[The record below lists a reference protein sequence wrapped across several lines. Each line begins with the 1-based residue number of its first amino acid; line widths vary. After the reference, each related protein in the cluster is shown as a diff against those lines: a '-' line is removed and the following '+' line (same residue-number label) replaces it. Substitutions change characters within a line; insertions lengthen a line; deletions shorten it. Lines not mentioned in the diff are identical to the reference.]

1 MTDWQVVFLG
11 IIALALVA
19 MAGAQVY
26 MGLAVARAS
35 RQVTE
40 TVESLRRDVRPLID
54 KATKVTDDA
63 ARVTELAVRQV
74 ERVDRMVANMAV
86 RVDDT
91 LHVVQSSVVDPI
103 RKGAAVVAGIRAMMG
118 AFRDRHGRPAAHRDD
133 EDPLFVG

>member
-26 MGLAVARAS
+26 MGLTVARAS
-35 RQVTE
+35 RQVTD
-40 TVESLRRDVRPLID
+40 TVESLRRDVGPLID
-54 KATKVTDDA
+54 KATKVTGDA
-63 ARVTELAVRQV
+63 ARVTELAVLQA

-91 LHVVQSSVVDPI
+91 LNVVQQSVVEPV
-103 RKGAAVVAGIRAMMG
+103 RQGAAVVAGIRAMIG
-118 AFRDRHGRPAAHRDD
+118 AFRDRHGRPQAHRED

>member
-1 MTDWQVVFLG
+1 
-11 IIALALVA
+11 

-40 TVESLRRDVRPLID
+40 TVESLRRDVRPLIE

-74 ERVDRMVANMAV
+74 ERVDGMVANMAV

-91 LHVVQSSVVDPI
+91 LHVVQSSIVDPI
-103 RKGAAVVAGIRAMMG
+103 RQGAAVVAGIRAMMG
-118 AFRDRHGRPAAHRDD
+118 AFRGRHGRPAAHRDD

>member
-26 MGLAVARAS
+26 MGLTVARAS
-35 RQVTE
+35 RQVTD
-40 TVESLRRDVRPLID
+40 TVESLRRDVGPLIA

-63 ARVTELAVRQV
+63 ARVTELAVLQA

-91 LHVVQSSVVDPI
+91 LSVVQHSVVEPV
-103 RKGAAVVAGIRAMMG
+103 RQGAAVVAGIRAMIG
-118 AFRDRHGRPAAHRDD
+118 AFRDRHGRPPAHRDD

>member
-1 MTDWQVVFLG
+1 MTEWQVVFLG
-11 IIALALVA
+11 IIAVALVA

-40 TVESLRRDVRPLID
+40 TAETFRRDVRPLIE
-54 KATKVTDDA
+54 KATKVTEDA
-63 ARVTELAVRQV
+63 ARVTALAVVQV
-74 ERVDRMVANMAV
+74 ERVDLMAASVAM

-91 LHVVQSSVVDPI
+91 LSVVQRSVVAPV
-103 RKGAAVVAGIRAMMG
+103 REGAAVVAGIRAMIG
-118 AFRDRHGRPAAHRDD
+118 AFRDRQGRPPAPRDD

>member
-19 MAGAQVY
+19 MAAAQVY
-26 MGLAVARAS
+26 LGLAVARAS
-35 RQVTE
+35 KQVTE
-40 TVESLRRDVRPLID
+40 TAESLRRDVRPLIE

-63 ARVTELAVRQV
+63 ARVTEMAVLQV
-74 ERVDRMVANMAV
+74 ERVDRIVANVAI

-91 LHVVQSSVVDPI
+91 LGIVQSSVVDPV
-103 RKGAAVVAGIRAMMG
+103 RQGAAIVAGIRAMIG
-118 AFRDRHGRPAAHRDD
+118 AFRDRSGRPPAHRDD

>member
-103 RKGAAVVAGIRAMMG
+103 RKGAAVFAGIRAMMG